1 MDAPSLWELDEVVQ
15 AAGAHGN
22 ESSSG
27 DGDSEVTV
35 TAPGGRMRSFSLRSR
50 R

>member
-1 MDAPSLWELDEVVQ
+1 MDAPSLWELDEMVQ
-15 AAGAHGN
+15 AAGNGV
-22 ESSSG
+22 SSG

-35 TAPGGRMRSFSLRSR
+35 TAPGSRMRSFSLRSR